1 MFSSEIT
8 KRTLARGHANLVWN
22 RQNQFGKVQAPLKR
36 CRRKKEKAGEA
47 VSPAPWPDWG
57 QDPLLSEGPAFLEQK
72 LPVPPQKA
80 GSFVLSVLCTPVGG
94 LFPGPP
100 PGGGRGPDARLT
112 WGSLPF
118 WAAFYLRSS
127 GHEFWACLVLSALG
141 FLWPCP
147 WLYCRLIALSPHFDV
162 LQKK

>member
-1 MFSSEIT
+1 M
-8 KRTLARGHANLVWN
+8 
-22 RQNQFGKVQAPLKR
+22 PLKR

-57 QDPLLSEGPAFLEQK
+57 QDPLLREGPAFLEQK

-100 PGGGRGPDARLT
+100 PGGGQRARRQ
-112 WGSLPF
+112 
-118 WAAFYLRSS
+118 AYL
-127 GHEFWACLVLSALG
+127 GEPALLG
-141 FLWPCP
+141 
-147 WLYCRLIALSPHFDV
+147 
-162 LQKK
+162 